1 MDSVNSR
8 LEVQIIDKIE
18 HQVQHCLRSYEN
30 DLLEDKLIDL
40 VKEWFFK
47 GFKGGIGYQQDKEPK
62 QHIMLD
68 EEDFKCL
75 VRGGVLQIGNI
86 NLLLRDIGFEEMN
99 KALELAMDGI
109 NTYKGHIKQKGE

>member
-1 MDSVNSR
+1 MSIEIR
-8 LEVQIIDKIE
+8 LEIQIIDKIE
-18 HQVQHCLRSYEN
+18 QQVQHCLREYEN

-47 GFKGGIGYQQDKEPK
+47 GFSGGVGYQQGKEQK
-62 QHIMLD
+62 QRETHIMLD

-75 VRGGVLQIGNI
+75 VRGGVLKVGDL
-86 NLLLRDIGFEEMN
+86 NLALRDIGFEEMN

-109 NTYKGHIKQKGE
+109 NIHKDHIKQH